1 MTTAHSGSGDLS
13 RSMELLWRGRE
24 TSGRGPRPGL
34 TLEAIV
40 DAAITLADREGLSAL
55 SMRRVAAELGVG
67 TMSLY
72 RYVPGKGELLDL
84 MLDRVLEPGPT
95 GTEPPPPEAT
105 ENWRTVLEFT
115 AVGSWRLYL
124 AHPWLLQVNQTRP
137 VLGPNALAGLDF
149 ILEGLSGLGLTDAER
164 MAVIMTVDHYVTGTA
179 RTYVL
184 QSVAARETGIGD
196 EEFWAAQGPILGE
209 IMESGRFPRLAE
221 LDPDS
226 FSIGGPQALRFG
238 LDPLLD
244 GLERYID
251 ARRRGE
257 RPAPELVVPGT
268 DARDGDTHPA
278 TDRGPGGGEA
288 AGNGAVGGE
297 AAGNDAA
304 DTPPAPGPVDRGA
317 ETPGAPAEEASAI
330 ADGSG
335 SGSGETPSS
344 HR

>member
-13 RSMELLWRGRE
+13 RSMELLWRGKE
-24 TSGRGPRPGL
+24 PSGRGPRPGL

-40 DAAITLADREGLSAL
+40 DAAITLADREGIPAL

-72 RYVPGKGELLDL
+72 RYIPGKGELLDL
-84 MLDRVLEPGPT
+84 MLDRVLSPGPT
-95 GTEPPPPEAT
+95 GTGPPPPEAT
-105 ENWRTVLEFT
+105 ENWRTAMEFV
-115 AVGSWRLYL
+115 AVSSWRLYL

-137 VLGPNALAGLDF
+137 VLGPNAL
-149 ILEGLSGLGLTDAER
+149 EGLEFVLEALNGIGLLDAER
-164 MAVIMTVDHYVTGTA
+164 MAVIMAVDHYVTGTA

-184 QSVAARETGIGD
+184 QAVSARETGVSD

-209 IMESGRFPRLAE
+209 ILESGRFPRLAE

-226 FSIGGPQALRFG
+226 FSVGGVQALRFG

-257 RPAPELVVPGT
+257 RPAPDLVVPGAGNREADT
-268 DARDGDTHPA
+268 DPNVDTDPA
-278 TDRGPGGGEA
+278 DSPESGTGAASPDTPPGGSE
-288 AGNGAVGGE
+288 
-297 AAGNDAA
+297 
-304 DTPPAPGPVDRGA
+304 DTPPANR
-317 ETPGAPAEEASAI
+317 
-330 ADGSG
+330 
-335 SGSGETPSS
+335 
-344 HR
+344 